1 MQVDFAEYLNTF
13 TENAQLM
20 ILALDFNLADWSEI
34 DRLDGF
40 L

>member
-20 ILALDFNLADWSEI
+20 ILALDFNLADCGVRLI
-34 DRLDGF
+34 D
-40 L
+40 